1 MFRNSKSRFISFSD
15 SVFSVILTVLVLE
28 IRLPIGRNILSNSWL
43 NFGYS
48 IIIYIARFSLVST
61 YWFFHQKLFSNV
73 KQIDGNLIVLNFYF
87 LFFISLMPI
96 LTQLIAL
103 DPLSKVKNFI
113 YAATYLIFNLYLW
126 WLFDIVFRHHVIT
139 DKWGKE
145 DSMAFQHELKV
156 IKDTV
161 FVGVLASAFS
171 LLWGPTTP
179 IILSL
184 SPLVRSLISSRQK
197 Y

>member
-28 IRLPIGRNILSNSWL
+28 IRLPIGRNILSNSWI

-48 IIIYIARFSLVST
+48 IIIYIAGFSLVST

-87 LFFISLMPI
+87 LFFISLMPT

-103 DPLSKVKNFI
+103 DPLSKIKNFI
-113 YAATYLIFNLYLW
+113 YAATYLIFN
-126 WLFDIVFRHHVIT
+126 IVFRHHVIT
-139 DKWGKE
+139 DNWGKE

-161 FVGVLASAFS
+161 FVGVLASVFS

-179 IILSL
+179 VILSL
-184 SPLVRSLISSRQK
+184 SPLVRSLISSK
-197 Y
+197 